1 MLAAPG
7 TIVPAGAPL
16 PREEAMFKG
25 SFVALITPF
34 RDGAVDESA
43 FQEHVAWQLDQGTNG
58 LVPIGTTG
66 ECPALEHDE
75 QERLIAL
82 CVEVAKGRA
91 PVIPG
96 TGFNS
101 TSHTIAATRA
111 AKAAGADAALVVC
124 PYYNKPTQEGLYQH
138 FKAVHDAVDIP
149 IVIYNIPGRSAV
161 DMSNATM
168 ARLAQLPN
176 IVGVKDA
183 TNDLARPLR
192 MRVEIDGDFSLLS
205 GEDATAVA
213 YLAQGGDGCISVTAN
228 VAPRLCSEMHVAW
241 QKGDFATVRRINE
254 RLIPLHD
261 ALFAETSP
269 APVKYAASLLGRCTP
284 EVRLPL
290 CQPMPATKERVEG
303 AMRGAGL
310 IN

>member
-1 MLAAPG
+1 
-7 TIVPAGAPL
+7 
-16 PREEAMFKG
+16 MFKG
-25 SFVALITPF
+25 SLVALITPF
-34 RDGAVDESA
+34 RDGAVDETA
-43 FQEHVAWQLDQGTNG
+43 FQEHVAWQLGQGTHG

-66 ECPALEHDE
+66 ECPALEDEE

-82 CVEVAKGRA
+82 TVEVAKGRA

-101 TSHTIAATRA
+101 TAHTIHATKV
-111 AKAAGADAALVVC
+111 AKKAGADAALVVC

-149 IVIYNIPGRSAV
+149 IVIYNIPGRSVV
-161 DMSNATM
+161 DMSNVTM
-168 ARLAQLPN
+168 ARLAKLPN

-183 TNDLARPLR
+183 TNDLARPLK
-192 MRVEIDGDFSLLS
+192 MRVEIGGEFCLLS

-228 VAPRLCSEMHVAW
+228 VAPRLCSDLHEAW
-241 QKGDFATVRRINE
+241 QKGDFATVRKINE

-261 ALFAETSP
+261 ALFVETSP
-269 APVKYAASLLGRCTP
+269 APVKYAASLLGRCTA
-284 EVRLPL
+284 EVRQPL
-290 CQPMPATKERVEG
+290 WQTTADTQEKVQR

>member
-1 MLAAPG
+1 
-7 TIVPAGAPL
+7 
-16 PREEAMFKG
+16 MFKG
-25 SFVALITPF
+25 SLVALITPF
-34 RDGAVDESA
+34 LDGKVDETA
-43 FQEHVAWQLDQGTNG
+43 FQEHVAWQLGQGTHG

-66 ECPALEHDE
+66 ECPALEEDE

-101 TSHTIAATRA
+101 TAHTIAATRA
-111 AKAAGADAALVVC
+111 AKEAGADAALVVC

-138 FKAVHDAVDIP
+138 FKAVHDAVDLP

-168 ARLAQLPN
+168 ARLAKLPN

-192 MRVEIDGDFSLLS
+192 MRVEIEGEFSLLS
-205 GEDATAVA
+205 GEDGTAVGF
-213 YLAQGGDGCISVTAN
+213 LAQSGDGCISVTAN
-228 VAPRLCSEMHVAW
+228 VAPALCSEMHEAW
-241 QKGDFATVRRINE
+241 QKGDFAAVRRLNE
-254 RLIPLHD
+254 RLMPLHE
-261 ALFAETSP
+261 ALFVETSP
-269 APVKYAASLLGRCTP
+269 APVKYAASLLGRCTA

-290 CQPMPATKERVEG
+290 WETTPATQEKVRG

-310 IN
+310 LN